1 MTCIPDRHS
10 DQGEPKRELLLANEV
25 EKASPIVG
33 VHRRQWTGAAFQD
46 GDLIVVENG
55 AVMHKKLQQ
64 RRVPI
69 AYGFKPLHLCT
80 LPNARSSTIE
90 LVGVNG
96 AKRVRGEGGVVMGHE
111 PLTFIN
117 GSAQFEVVIKRYED
131 VSKVRRPEGIEVGV
145 TTTPPQSI
153 DLSSSHGYVASV
165 RPNWSS
171 DDSGSL
177 CINGVYY
184 DGEPGN
190 GPNEGQWST
199 TRPIEL
205 KRGDVVLVTVY
216 VSGALEIH
224 VNGVH
229 QVRWEAA
236 QIPTNGGSTPLYA
249 LASMRAPAVAIALR
263 QKEGDLR
270 YLPGGARTVTL
281 RGIEG
286 RVGEIIDLSKHGRPK
301 YPAAFF
307 NVRRVSDSE
316 PHLQTRT
323 HTHARSPQ
331 LGVNVRR
338 LHTCAQ
344 STACTPSCTRFREGE
359 PMGTRRRSPFY

>member
-199 TRPIEL
+199 TRPI
-205 KRGDVVLVTVY
+205 
-216 VSGALEIH
+216 S
-224 VNGVH
+224 
-229 QVRWEAA
+229 
-236 QIPTNGGSTPLYA
+236 STPI
-249 LASMRAPAVAIALR
+249 S
-263 QKEGDLR
+263 
-270 YLPGGARTVTL
+270 
-281 RGIEG
+281 
-286 RVGEIIDLSKHGRPK
+286 
-301 YPAAFF
+301 
-307 NVRRVSDSE
+307 
-316 PHLQTRT
+316 
-323 HTHARSPQ
+323 
-331 LGVNVRR
+331 
-338 LHTCAQ
+338 
-344 STACTPSCTRFREGE
+344 
-359 PMGTRRRSPFY
+359 